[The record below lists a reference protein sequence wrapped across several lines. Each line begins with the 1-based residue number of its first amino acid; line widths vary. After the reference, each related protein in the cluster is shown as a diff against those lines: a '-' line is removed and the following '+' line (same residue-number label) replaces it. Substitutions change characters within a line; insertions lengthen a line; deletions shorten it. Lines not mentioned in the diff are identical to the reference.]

1 MGDMKKC
8 VKFLLLLMVLFISK
22 TSYSEVWRH
31 SVEVAVGDR
40 LGINLHQLGANTYKY
55 LLIFKGGS
63 LNIST
68 ELGVVQMYVID
79 VIEPE
84 DEGEYHFYVR
94 ENGVVTDELIVTVTI
109 RRIRPYAA
117 SFIRPIVCSSLECFM
132 LKPNEFFLS

>member
-1 MGDMKKC
+1 MKKC

-84 DEGEYHFYVR
+84 DG
-94 ENGVVTDELIVTVTI
+94 GVICMHYT
-109 RRIRPYAA
+109 
-117 SFIRPIVCSSLECFM
+117 
-132 LKPNEFFLS
+132 K